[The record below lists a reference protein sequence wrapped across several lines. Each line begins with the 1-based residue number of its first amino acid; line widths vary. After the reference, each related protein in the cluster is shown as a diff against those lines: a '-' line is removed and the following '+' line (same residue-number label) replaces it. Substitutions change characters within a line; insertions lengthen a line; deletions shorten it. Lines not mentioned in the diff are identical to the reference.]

1 MPVTEHIRKRSHSRA
16 PLASSYDAIGL
27 ADAPGAH
34 IAPGGETMS
43 AKMESEAVTKMCE
56 ARLQLISDTCPDAI
70 IIIDENDIIEMFSPA
85 ASGLFGYTA
94 EEAVGCNVKMLMPS
108 TYRGEHDVH
117 LSRYQS
123 SGKKHTI
130 GSWRIA
136 VGQRK
141 DGRTFPMEI
150 SVGESL
156 GGERSLFTGFMRDIS
171 ERQHR
176 LQELQGELLH
186 VSRLS
191 VMGQM
196 TAAIAHELN
205 QPLTAITN
213 YVTGAR
219 RTLASM
225 ENKKDASACAQ
236 DMMEKA
242 AIQTLRAGAIVK
254 SLGDFV
260 KKRASNR
267 TLENLNKVVEEAIA
281 LGFVGAADSNVKL
294 HLDLDSTLPPAMID
308 RIQIQQVLINLIR
321 NSIEAMTS
329 MELAERKQLSV
340 TTTHEQPNFALMTI
354 SDTGPG
360 LPAKVSKNLFRPLLT
375 TKERGMGMGLAICRS
390 IVDAHGGNIWTSPGS
405 SHGTNFYVRLPLS
418 DIDGDPR

>member
-1 MPVTEHIRKRSHSRA
+1 AGASAADSARGED
-16 PLASSYDAIGL
+16 LAAQTKSEVA
-27 ADAPGAH
+27 
-34 IAPGGETMS
+34 
-43 AKMESEAVTKMCE
+43 AKVCE
-56 ARLQLISDTCPDAI
+56 ARLQLISDTSPNAI
-70 IIIDENDIIEMFSPA
+70 IIMDEKGAIEMFSPA
-85 ASGLFGYTA
+85 ASRLFGYTA
-94 EEAVGCNVKMLMPS
+94 EEAAGCDVKMLMPS
-108 TYRGEHDVH
+108 TYHSENDVH

-123 SGKKHTI
+123 TGKKHTI
-130 GSWRIA
+130 GKWRIA

-156 GGERSLFTGFMRDIS
+156 GGERPLFTCFMRDVS

-205 QPLTAITN
+205 QPLTAIAN
-213 YVTGAR
+213 YVIGAS

-225 ENKKDASACAQ
+225 ENKQDASACAQ
-236 DMMEKA
+236 EMMEKA
-242 AIQTLRAGAIVK
+242 ANQTLRAGAIVK

-267 TLENLNKVVEEAIA
+267 TPENLNKVVEEAIA

-294 HLDLDSTLPPAMID
+294 RLDLDSTLPLAVID

-321 NSIEAMTS
+321 NSIEAMAS
-329 MELAERKQLSV
+329 MEPAERKQLSV
-340 TTTHEQPNFALMTI
+340 TTTHEQPNFVVITVC
-354 SDTGPG
+354 DTGPG
-360 LPAKVSKNLFRPLLT
+360 LPAEVSKNLFRPLLT
-375 TKERGMGMGLAICRS
+375 TKDRGMGMGLAICRS
-390 IVDAHGGNIWTSPGS
+390 IVDAHGGNIWTSPEIS
-405 SHGTNFYVRLPLS
+405 RGTTFNIRLPLS
-418 DIDGDPR
+418 GAAGSSP